1 VEGVPSAFPR
11 RSGAPSALLP
21 PLLAAMRTPIRQGQ
35 TWPRARLGGELSR
48 LVTGGSSYSLTLG
61 ARLKGLLGDAR
72 VDRAARALTDFASR
86 YGKAGRAA
94 AKHGP
99 KLAKYHSE
107 IVDIIKLFGMN
118 LDAAEPQVITLD
130 SPVGGFGVEIGWQF
144 VVSEYHVVA
153 RW

>member
-1 VEGVPSAFPR
+1 
-11 RSGAPSALLP
+11 
-21 PLLAAMRTPIRQGQ
+21 MRTPIRQGQ